1 MVRLP
6 VRGSSIATP
15 CRSQAELGTCLADLR
30 VADTFDAKST
40 EEIYFEISAIV
51 GTWMAEKGRLQSTV
65 LVKEMVSISTQL
77 ESIAGTLSSHET
89 GIRSAQDIEAVIQ
102 LTEWLAL
109 DPSVG
114 SIEKAQELLASFVQ
128 QASRIAH
135 AGRVV
140 GVDLDRRFARPGRSR
155 LDWYDEFT
163 ALLLRIALKAGVSP
177 SWQKDRVTGEW
188 SGWLFDAAQAL
199 ETFLPEEMRS
209 PTSEACG
216 KRLERSQKRL
226 GQRPRQNRVTEE

>member
-30 VADTFDAKST
+30 VADTFDAMSI
-40 EEIYFEISAIV
+40 ERIYDEIGAIV
-51 GTWMAEKGRLQSTV
+51 GMWMAEKGRLQSTV
-65 LVKEMVSISTQL
+65 LVKQMVSISTQL
-77 ESIAGTLSSHET
+77 QGIAGTLSGHET
-89 GIRSAQDIEAVIQ
+89 GMQSAQDIEVVSQ
-102 LTEWLAL
+102 LAEWLAL
-109 DPSVG
+109 DPNVG
-114 SIEKAQELLASFVQ
+114 SIEKAKELLASFVQ

-135 AGRVV
+135 ACRVA
-140 GVDLDRRFARPGRSR
+140 GVDLDSRSATSGRSR

-163 ALLLRIALKAGVSP
+163 ALLLHIALKAGVRP

-188 SGWLFDAAQAL
+188 SGWLFEAARTL

-226 GQRPRQNRVTEE
+226 G